1 MGAAQESFLV
11 ADQQHLGEDDFDAAL
26 ELLDKAGQRAVV
38 RSDATGERHESHI
51 LLAGTLQPARADEPT
66 RVNKQYDFQKQ
77 LLRIGWATELV
88 IGVKVLKP
96 RVGDPLL
103 NKMME
108 RMFEAARSKLLL
120 QNQRHHQALPVI
132 VWLEA
137 RHGKDYQSARRIFH
151 PKTFENLLFRQPQ
164 PCDAANCSSL
174 SCLVLTHE
182 PRQSSAVADLVL

>member
-66 RVNKQYDFQKQ
+66 RVTKQYDFQKQ
-77 LLRIGWATELV
+77 LRRIGWATELV

-108 RMFEAARSKLLL
+108 RIFEAARSKLLL
-120 QNQRHHQALPVI
+120 QNQRHHEALPVI

-137 RHGKDYQSARRIFH
+137 RHGKDYQSSIAPLQH
-151 PKTFENLLFRQPQ
+151 QSFETPLFRQLQ
-164 PCDAANCSSL
+164 PCAAGMWL
-174 SCLVLTHE
+174 S
-182 PRQSSAVADLVL
+182 Q